1 MRDIVGISSII
12 LAALLPARLVR
23 LVLARLA
30 TLSLLVRLARL
41 ATPADKAGAI
51 AYSS

>member
-12 LAALLPARLVR
+12 LAALLPATLVR

-30 TLSLLVRLARL
+30 ILSLLARL

-51 AYSS
+51 AYRS